1 MQDNIFEKLIE
12 TIKKYNTKEEELAL
26 IKKAYEYAKKY
37 HAKEKRQ
44 TGEDFIVHPLE
55 VALILADSKQ
65 SVETICAALLHEVHP
80 IENLHFEEE
89 LEQEFGKE
97 IASIVTGL
105 YKINQ
110 LTFTP
115 TSNEKIEVQRKILVG
130 LLDDVRVILIKLASR
145 LHNMRTLS
153 GLPLKKQKEKAL
165 ETQEIFIPI
174 ANRLGM
180 SKMKGEME
188 DLCLRYAKPDVYFSI
203 VEQLNKSK
211 LERDSDVKNMMEQV
225 SSLLTNAGLQ
235 HEIKGRSKS
244 IYSIYKK
251 LDKGKKMSDIYDILA
266 LRVFVDTEEEC
277 YHALGLIH
285 GKYKPVPKRFKDYIA
300 MPKANMYQSLHTTV
314 FGENGQLYEI
324 QIRTYEMDEI
334 AERGIASHWAYK
346 ENNANNVGKIMKN
359 VMEQKLQFYR
369 SLIELQ
375 QEEVTDEEFVNTVK
389 NDFLNENIYVFTP
402 NGDVIALPTGS
413 TPIDFAYRVH
423 SDIGDKMVGAIVN
436 NNIVPLNYEL
446 KTDDIV
452 KINTSKNSTGPSRE
466 WLNMV
471 KTNQARNKI
480 KAFFNKIE
488 QENYLKKGEELLK
501 EELRRKRVS
510 ITDFLK
516 EENVKEVLAYFK
528 VENLE
533 QFYMAIGSNK
543 ITVNAVLSYQTSEK
557 ISIEESILKK
567 KQKEVVGTPRV
578 KTDIIVSG
586 VDAIKVNVAFCC
598 KPLPG
603 DTIVGYITKGNG
615 ITVHRSICPNV
626 KDVEE
631 RIISVAWNTEIENQ
645 YPCDF
650 FLHTL
655 KKDDVLL
662 SILKVASNNKLSI
675 QNMQWLPNVDY
686 NLLTLTV
693 LVQEREKALKF
704 ENDVKALPEVIDI
717 QRGIQ

>member
-1 MQDNIFEKLIE
+1 MEMSTLE
-12 TIKKYNTKEEELAL
+12 TLTEMVKTYNTKEEDIKL
-26 IKKAYEYAKKY
+26 IEKAYEYAKKY
-37 HAKEKRQ
+37 HAGEKRR

-55 VALILADSKQ
+55 VAKILADSKQ
-65 SVETICAALLHEVHP
+65 NVETICAALLHEVNA
-80 IENLHFEEE
+80 IENPQF
-89 LEQEFGKE
+89 EQEFGKD

-115 TSNEKIEVQRKILVG
+115 TSNEKVEVQRKILVG
-130 LLDDVRVILIKLASR
+130 LSDDVRVILIKLASR
-145 LHNMRTLS
+145 LHNMRTLF

-180 SKMKGEME
+180 SRIKGEME
-188 DLCLRYAKPDVYFSI
+188 DLCLRYLKPDVYFSI

-211 LERDSDVKNMMEQV
+211 LERDSDVKKMMNQV
-225 SSLLTNAGLQ
+225 SLLLKEAGVK

-244 IYSIYKK
+244 ISSIYKK

-266 LRVFVDTEEEC
+266 LRVFVDTKEEC

-314 FGENGQLYEI
+314 FGENEQLYEI

-346 ENNANNVGKIMKN
+346 ENNANNVGKLMKN

-369 SLIELQ
+369 SIIELQ
-375 QEEVTDEEFVNTVK
+375 KEEMTDEEFVSTVK

-402 NGDVIALPTGS
+402 NGDVIELPMGS

-436 NNIVPLNYEL
+436 DTIVPLNYEL

-452 KINTSKNSTGPSRE
+452 KINTNKNSIGPSRE

-480 KAFFNKIE
+480 KAFFNKIS
-488 QENYLKKGEELLK
+488 QEDYLKKGEEILK
-501 EELRRKRVS
+501 EELRRKKIS
-510 ITDFLK
+510 IIDFLK
-516 EENVKEVLAYFK
+516 EENIKEVLTYFK
-528 VENLE
+528 VENVE
-533 QFYMAIGSNK
+533 QLYIAIGSNK
-543 ITVNAVLSYQTSEK
+543 ITTSAVLSYQTNGK
-557 ISIEESILKK
+557 IPIEESILKK
-567 KQKEVVGTPRV
+567 KQNGTVDTPSV
-578 KTDIIVSG
+578 KTDIVVSG
-586 VDAIKVNVAFCC
+586 IDEIKVNVASCC

-603 DTIVGYITKGNG
+603 EDIVGYITKGNG

-626 KDVEE
+626 KDLEE
-631 RIISVAWNTEIENQ
+631 RIIAVAWNTEIENK
-645 YPCDF
+645 YPCEF

-662 SILKVASNNKLSI
+662 SILKIASNNNLSV
-675 QNMQWLPNVDY
+675 QNVQLLPNIDY

-693 LVQEREKALKF
+693 LVQGREKALKF
-704 ENDVKALPEVIDI
+704 ENDVKTLPEIMDI
-717 QRGIQ
+717 QRTVQ